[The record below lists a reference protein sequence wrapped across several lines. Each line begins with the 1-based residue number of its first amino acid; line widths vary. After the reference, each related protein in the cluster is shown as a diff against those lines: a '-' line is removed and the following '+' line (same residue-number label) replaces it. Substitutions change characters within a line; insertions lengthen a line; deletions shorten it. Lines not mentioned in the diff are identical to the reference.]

1 MSKGQAGFCCLLVGI
16 LWGLG
21 FIATAGAL
29 DAFGPYQILLV
40 RFAGAALLS
49 WVTLWL
55 RHIPVTRSMVVK
67 GVVCGLFMFGGFAF
81 QTFGLELTEAGSN
94 AFLTAANVVIVPWL
108 AWLVFRKRPD
118 VRKMAA
124 CVLCFAGIGCMSLGQ
139 GSLVLRWGDLLSLTC
154 ALFFAAQI
162 VALEWAGDENSLG
175 INTVQ
180 LTTAAVLSLP
190 GGLASRWHMVSDVT
204 AVGSLFYLIVI
215 STWVAFLLQTEAQRY
230 IEASTASLLLCTE
243 SLWANVFAVVLLHE
257 RLPFLSL
264 AGGVLILVSVFMAES
279 PSRGRT

>member
-1 MSKGQAGFCCLLVGI
+1 M
-16 LWGLG
+16 WGLG

-40 RFAGAALLS
+40 RFAGAALLG
-49 WVTLWL
+49 WLTLWV
-55 RHIPVTRSMVVK
+55 RKIKVTRNMLVK
-67 GVVCGLFMFGGFAF
+67 GAVCGLFMFGGFAF

-108 AWLVFRKRPD
+108 AWLVFKKRPSL
-118 VRKMAA
+118 RKMAA

-139 GSLVLRWGDLLSLTC
+139 GSLSLRWGDLLSLTC

-162 VALEWAGDENSLG
+162 VALEWAGDEDSLG
-175 INTVQ
+175 INAVQ

-190 GGLASRWHMVSDVT
+190 GGLSSSWHGGYSL
-204 AVGSLFYLIVI
+204 AAAGSLVYLIVV
-215 STWVAFLLQTEAQRY
+215 STWLAFLLQTSAQRY

-257 RLPFLSL
+257 RLPWMSL
-264 AGGVLILVSVFMAES
+264 LGGILILVSVFMAES
-279 PSRGRT
+279 PVRNNQAQTS